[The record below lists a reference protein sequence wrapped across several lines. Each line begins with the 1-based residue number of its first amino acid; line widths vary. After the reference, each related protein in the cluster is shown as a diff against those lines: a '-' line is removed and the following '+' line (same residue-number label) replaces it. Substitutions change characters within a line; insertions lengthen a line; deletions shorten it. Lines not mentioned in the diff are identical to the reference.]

1 MCRNLVPAT
10 PPLSLAPHHPFTV
23 VVIIGSF
30 THTVRA
36 ERGEREGVGQVMSG
50 GSWAKT
56 SSDPGV
62 REVNAYTQPRR
73 SVDCGHCRRAA
84 SNGERE
90 FCRGEGVNMQNKK

>member
-1 MCRNLVPAT
+1 M
-10 PPLSLAPHHPFTV
+10 
-23 VVIIGSF
+23 
-30 THTVRA
+30 
-36 ERGEREGVGQVMSG
+36 GV

-84 SNGERE
+84 SKGERE
-90 FCRGEGVNMQNKK
+90 FRRGEGLNLRHFFR